1 MFIFAYQNKATRRIP
16 RIKYSIMKNIKD
28 SIGLALVFGAAIV
41 GENELLAAGL
51 VIAALILQYDKIE
64 ALLKR

>member
-1 MFIFAYQNKATRRIP
+1 MFIFAYQNRATRRIP
-16 RIKYSIMKNIKD
+16 RIKYGIMKNIKD